1 MKKLTLIAAAIALSF
16 SAATALAM
24 NGQADRHHEESSYPT
39 KAVHQ
44 VADDAAAQIHKS

>member
-44 VADDAAAQIHKS
+44 VANNPGAGMKKS